1 MFITKEIKNQIDELL
16 QKMSRRVDWLEET
29 QKRNDS
35 WEEDLTVLMAAER
48 ALHTSVEFATDIASI
63 IIDALV
69 MRDPGSYSDILKV
82 LVEEDVLTKE
92 WFESFVGVVPLRARF
107 IRDHANI
114 EPLEIRKAVEQYSG
128 GFRPFMDTI
137 AAFVGIS

>member
-1 MFITKEIKNQIDELL
+1 
-16 QKMSRRVDWLEET
+16 MSRRVDWLEET
-29 QKRNDS
+29 RERSDN

-48 ALHTSVEFATDIASI
+48 ALHTCVEYTTDIASI

-82 LVEEDVLTKE
+82 LVEEDVLTKA
-92 WFESFVGVVPLRARF
+92 WFGSFVGIIPLRARF

-114 EPLEIRKAVEQYSG
+114 DPQETRKAVEQFG
-128 GFRPFMDTI
+128 GEFRPFMETI
-137 AAFVGIS
+137 SSFIGLS